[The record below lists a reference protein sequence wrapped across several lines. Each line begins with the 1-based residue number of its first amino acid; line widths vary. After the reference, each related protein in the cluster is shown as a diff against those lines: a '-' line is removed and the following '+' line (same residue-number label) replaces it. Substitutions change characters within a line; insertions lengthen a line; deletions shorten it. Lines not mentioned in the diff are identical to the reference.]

1 MSVHNSMVIHPE
13 VVEIFHPCPKSWTE
27 RWMNQEMEG
36 SSATAVLKATILY
49 FNCRFYLNLFDN
61 MLKLGFLFL
70 QLHVIST
77 ECTIKYSHP
86 LD

>member
-1 MSVHNSMVIHPE
+1 MSVYNSMVIHPV

-27 RWMNQEMEG
+27 RWMDQEMEG
-36 SSATAVLKATILY
+36 SSATAVLKAIIFD
-49 FNCRFYLNLFDN
+49 FNWRFYLSLFDS

-77 ECTIKYSHP
+77 ERTINYSHP